1 MRAVAGARWLWIGPL
16 AVTVGCAQNS
26 LSSQGQVQGLQQQQV
41 ALAQRNTELQSRA
54 SALDKD
60 NQELQ
65 TMLGQSQQ
73 QSRLL
78 EDQVTALRDQLGSAT
93 SQLAK
98 VKQQTP
104 PDDKRIEAWTASAK
118 PQAGAKITA
127 NNSLNSQLPAIDIP
141 GVLVR
146 ADGDVVRIELPSS
159 RLFSPG
165 TARLLAEAS
174 PLLDTVT
181 ADIVRL
187 YPDQIVGVEGH
198 TDSDPASAGKWQNN
212 HQLSIGEAL
221 AVYDYISMRSRI
233 QPNQLFV
240 VGHGPNHPIVSNGTV
255 AGKERNRRV
264 ELVIYPER
272 TAPR

>member
-1 MRAVAGARWLWIGPL
+1 M
-16 AVTVGCAQNS
+16 
-26 LSSQGQVQGLQQQQV
+26 
-41 ALAQRNTELQSRA
+41 
-54 SALDKD
+54 
-60 NQELQ
+60 
-65 TMLGQSQQ
+65 
-73 QSRLL
+73 
-78 EDQVTALRDQLGSAT
+78 
-93 SQLAK
+93 AK

-141 GVLVR
+141 GILVR
-146 ADGDVVRIELPSS
+146 VDGDVVRIELPSS

-165 TARLLAEAS
+165 TARLLPEAS

-198 TDSDPASAGKWQNN
+198 TDSDPADAGKWQNN

-264 ELVIYPER
+264 ELVIYPEPHGPTLESSKVR
-272 TAPR
+272 TGPGRGLSLA